1 MQDTPPDRPSRT
13 RGPSPAKTAETQ
25 GRICTA
31 ALNRFLS
38 EGFERTRML
47 DVARDAGLAKGT
59 LYLYFPT
66 KEALFEGVLTQLL
79 GDTVARLEFSPPG
92 PDEATSVF
100 LRRALAPLLSDD
112 KIQLRLS
119 LFRLIVF
126 EGGRFPELLA
136 AYRRVAMEPML
147 AIARRLSH
155 RAHARGEIE
164 TDALERLPMLLLAPG
179 LVLTVWNQLFPDE
192 KLDPESVFH
201 AHFDLIFGPG
211 GMDGVDA
218 PIGRPHSE

>member
-1 MQDTPPDRPSRT
+1 MQDTPPESASRT
-13 RGPSPAKTAETQ
+13 RGPSPAKTAETH
-25 GRICTA
+25 GRICAA

-59 LYLYFPT
+59 VYLYFPT

-79 GDTVARLEFSPPG
+79 GETVARLEVSPPG
-92 PDEATSVF
+92 PEEATGAF
-100 LRRALAPLLSDD
+100 LKRALAPLLGDD

-119 LFRLIVF
+119 LFRLIIF

-136 AYRRVAMEPML
+136 AYRRVVMEPML
-147 AIARRLSH
+147 AIARRLSQ
-155 RAHARGEIE
+155 RARARGEIE
-164 TDALERLPMLLLAPG
+164 TDALVRLPMLLLAPG
-179 LVLTVWNQLFPDE
+179 LVLTIWNQLFPTE

-211 GMDGVDA
+211 GTAGVDA
-218 PIGRPHSE
+218 SMRRPRSE

>member
-1 MQDTPPDRPSRT
+1 MQDNPSDSPVRK

-25 GRICTA
+25 ARICTA
-31 ALNRFLS
+31 ALARFLTD
-38 EGFERTRML
+38 GFERTRML

-92 PDEATSVF
+92 EGEATSAF
-100 LRRALAPLLSDD
+100 LKRALAPLLSDD

-119 LFRLIVF
+119 LFRLIIF

-136 AYRRVAMEPML
+136 AYRRVVMEPML
-147 AIARRLSH
+147 AIARRLSL
-155 RAHARGEIE
+155 RARARGEIH

-201 AHFDLIFGPG
+201 AQFDLIFGT
-211 GMDGVDA
+211 
-218 PIGRPHSE
+218 GRIDTSSARR

>member
-1 MQDTPPDRPSRT
+1 MQDTPPERPSRT

-25 GRICTA
+25 GRICAA

-79 GDTVARLEFSPPG
+79 GDTVARLEVSPPG
-92 PDEATSVF
+92 EGEATSAYLKRV
-100 LRRALAPLLSDD
+100 LAPLLSDD
-112 KIQLRLS
+112 RIQLRLS
-119 LFRLIVF
+119 LFRLIIF

-136 AYRRVAMEPML
+136 AYRRVVLEPML
-147 AIARRLSH
+147 ATARRLSQ
-155 RAHARGEIE
+155 RARARGEMVS
-164 TDALERLPMLLLAPG
+164 DALERLPMLLLAPG
-179 LVLTVWNQLFPDE
+179 LVVTVWNQLFPEE
-192 KLDPESVFH
+192 K
-201 AHFDLIFGPG
+201 
-211 GMDGVDA
+211 
-218 PIGRPHSE
+218 